1 MTETAGLVGT
11 GMEAKVNLLGMIK
24 LILVESASRG
34 QQGHR
39 AEVVWAQ
46 KIHAMCKHQ
55 MQQRAGEEWCLSPL
69 GESTGLVIAM
79 GTGVAWSSGA

>member
-39 AEVVWAQ
+39 AEVVWA
-46 KIHAMCKHQ
+46 H
-55 MQQRAGEEWCLSPL
+55 
-69 GESTGLVIAM
+69 T
-79 GTGVAWSSGA
+79 